1 MIKFITIGLLGLIV
15 LLSVLLIGEAHK
27 QNQQQRRK
35 RYQRIPVI
43 VSKREKNHQP
53 RYQRI
58 PVVPPKRHAPPS
70 PPPVGPSRPLP
81 PPSSS
86 SVMSFLL
93 SPVFSRQKAI
103 NPLQPKLLA
112 LLNGD
117 RAAAERLLKHAK
129 QNNPGRDETWYFDK
143 VIYDLTRDRH

>member
-1 MIKFITIGLLGLIV
+1 MIEFITIGLFGLIV
-15 LLSVLLIGEAHK
+15 LLSVLLISEVPK
-27 QNQQQRRK
+27 QRQRPQRK
-35 RYQRIPVI
+35 GYQRVPVIPPKREPQPKIRYQRVPVI
-43 VSKREKNHQP
+43 
-53 RYQRI
+53 
-58 PVVPPKRHAPPS
+58 PPKRHSSPS
-70 PPPVGPSRPLP
+70 PPLVPPSP

-86 SVMSFLL
+86 SVMASLL